1 MKKIASV
8 FLLAA
13 VAAPAFAAEA
23 VTVPGSND
31 VPVAAASAVLAI
43 EAAPDIATSAAEPA
57 AEAKAVVSAPASESA
72 AEVKPVVATP
82 ATELVTEAT
91 PVVSVVKGYYATAD
105 LGMVNYSNTASAY
118 DKSALPNPLV
128 LQLAGGYRYNQYW
141 AAEAGYSLIGD
152 SVTKSTGTVVLN
164 ETLKNKVV
172 HIAAVG
178 TYTISS
184 KFDVFG
190 KLGLANTAFDYTYS
204 RTTQVA
210 TSGTGSAA
218 KTNVMFGLGGQY
230 NINKRYNIHAQ
241 YENFGSTSLT
251 NTFTNGTTASAN
263 IGVSVISVGGTYN
276 F

>member
-1 MKKIASV
+1 MKNIASV
-8 FLLAA
+8 LLLAA
-13 VAAPAFAAEA
+13 VANPAFAEEA
-23 VTVPGSND
+23 VTVTTNNAA
-31 VPVAAASAVLAI
+31 PVAATPAVSAT
-43 EAAPDIATSAAEPA
+43 EAAPVIATPAAEPA
-57 AEAKAVVSAPASESA
+57 AEAKAVVSAPA
-72 AEVKPVVATP
+72 
-82 ATELVTEAT
+82 TELVTEAS

-204 RTTQVA
+204 RSTQVA
-210 TSGTGSAA
+210 TSGSGSAT
-218 KTNVMFGLGGQY
+218 KTNLMFGLGAQY

-241 YENFGSTSLT
+241 YENFGSTTVT
-251 NTFTNGTTASAN
+251 NTFSNGTTASAN
-263 IGVSVISVGGTYN
+263 IGISVITVGGTYN